1 MPIKKISLNI
11 AIICLFLIPLFPL
24 IVANSY
30 FFPFI
35 TGKGF
40 LFRALVELALA
51 CYVIL
56 AFADVRYRPKMTKT
70 SIAVLVFAGIT
81 LVADLLGVNPLR
93 SVWSNFERMEGW
105 ITIAHLVAFYFVI
118 GGIFGHYEAN
128 KTLWRRWFAANLGVA
143 SVIGVYGLLQMVR
156 VLEIHQGSSRIDAT
170 LGNSAYMAVYLLFA
184 LGLAVFM
191 FIAEEK
197 KRSFKINGSDSRMIF
212 YWSFMLISVLVLAFM
227 ANSQTTKLFFE
238 SLQNFINAHPLQ
250 LLIGLIISA
259 LLILYPYK
267 VLPLLTFFL
276 IFQTQTRGTILGMLG
291 GIFVALVYYV
301 IFANN
306 KHRVGK
312 YVSVSILALIVIITS
327 IFYVYRKSSFVTNNE
342 VLNRLGSISIN
353 DVKTQARG
361 YVWPMALKGFS
372 QRPILGWG
380 QENFNYI
387 FNANYEPAMYRQEQ
401 WFDRAHSVF
410 LDWLVA
416 SGAVGL
422 LVYISLYVLLIINI
436 FKSDLSIGKKATLIG
451 LVAGY
456 FVHNIFVFDNI
467 ASYILFFSILAFGNN
482 ITHEKSKVLLG
493 DRTYDRDA
501 VEYVV
506 LPIVVVLLVFVF
518 YQVEYRLVASNSRL
532 LQALASCAGGRPD
545 VALFEKALEIDSTT
559 ANQEIRE
566 QLLNCSTRVITAPQA
581 PMEIKQRF
589 LTVADTEIKKQINYA
604 PKDARMYVLGGSFM
618 NSIGQYTQAVPLL
631 EKALELSP
639 RKQSIIYE
647 LVSSYLNV
655 GNNSDKALTLI
666 KEAYESSKD
675 NDAGKLAYATTLISA
690 DKEKEAREL
699 YKDNLDALA
708 VPQIAQVYINKKQY
722 YKAIEI
728 YRSLIKREPKEINY
742 RSQLAQIQYMAG
754 LKYDAIETLR
764 EIAKDYPE
772 YKEQVENAIKQLSK

>member
-11 AIICLFLIPLFPL
+11 AIVCLFLIPLFPL

-40 LFRALVELALA
+40 LFRALVEIAFA
-51 CYVIL
+51 CYVVL
-56 AFADVRYRPKMTKT
+56 AFADIRYRPRLTKT
-70 SIAVLVFAGIT
+70 SIVVLAFAGIT
-81 LVADLLGVNPLR
+81 LLADLLGVNPLR
-93 SVWSNFERMEGW
+93 SIWSNFERMEGW

-118 GGIFGHYEAN
+118 SGIFGHYEAN

-143 SVIGVYGLLQMVR
+143 SVICIYGLLQMVR
-156 VLEIHQGSSRIDAT
+156 VLEIHQGSTRIDAT

-191 FIAEEK
+191 FLVDEK
-197 KRSFKINGSDSRMIF
+197 KYSFKVNGSDSRLIF
-212 YWSFMLISVLVLAFM
+212 YWSFMLLSVLVLAYM
-227 ANSQTTKLFFE
+227 SNSDTTKAFFE
-238 SLQNFINAHPLQ
+238 SLQTFINAHSGQ
-250 LLIGLIISA
+250 LLLGLVVSA
-259 LLILYPYK
+259 LLIAYPYK
-267 VLPLLTFFL
+267 VLPVLTFFL
-276 IFQTQTRGTILGMLG
+276 IFQTQTRGTILGMVG
-291 GIFVALVYYV
+291 GIFVALLYYA
-301 IFANN
+301 IFANK
-306 KHRVGK
+306 KHKLSR
-312 YVSVSILALIVIITS
+312 YVSLGVLIFIVLVGGV
-327 IFYVYRKSSFVTNNE
+327 FYTYRKSAFVTNNE

-361 YVWPMALKGFS
+361 YVWPMALKGVS

-410 LDWLVA
+410 LDWMVA
-416 SGAVGL
+416 SGVLGF
-422 LVYISLYVLLIINI
+422 LVYLALYVFLLINI
-436 FKSDLSIGKKATLIG
+436 FRSDLSIAKKATLIG

-467 ASYILFFSILAFGNN
+467 ASYIFFFGLLAFGNN
-482 ITHEKSKVLLG
+482 ITHEKAKVILG

-501 VEYVV
+501 IEYVV
-506 LPIVVVLLVFVF
+506 FPIVIVLLVLAF
-518 YQVEYRLVASNSRL
+518 YQVEYRLVASNGRL
-532 LQALASCAGGRPD
+532 LKALASCAGGRPD
-545 VALFEKALEIDSTT
+545 IALFEKALDIDSTT
-559 ANQEIRE
+559 ANQETRE
-566 QLLNCSTRVITAPQA
+566 QLLNCATRVINAPQV
-581 PMEIKQRF
+581 PMEIKERF
-589 LTVADTEIKKQINYA
+589 LTAADTAIKSQINYA

-618 NSIGQYTQAVPLL
+618 NGIGQYTQAVPLL

-647 LVSSYLNV
+647 LATSYLNV
-655 GNNSDKALTLI
+655 GNNNEKAVTLI
-666 KEAYESSKD
+666 KEAYESSPD
-675 NDAGKLAYATTLISA
+675 NDAAKLAYATTLISA
-690 DKEKEAREL
+690 DKEKEAKEL

-728 YRSLIKREPKEINY
+728 YRSLIKREPKELNY

-754 LKYDAIETLR
+754 QKYDAIETLR
-764 EIAKDYPE
+764 EISKDYPE